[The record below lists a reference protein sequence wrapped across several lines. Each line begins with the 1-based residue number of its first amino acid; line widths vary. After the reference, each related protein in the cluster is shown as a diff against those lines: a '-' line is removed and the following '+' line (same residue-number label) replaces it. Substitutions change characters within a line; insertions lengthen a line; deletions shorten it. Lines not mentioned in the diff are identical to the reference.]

1 MDMLAV
7 KEVPINTFVG
17 NRLSKLV
24 LDRTHDQDLAYD
36 VDVVS
41 RVLPFKISGHV
52 VEHLIDWSNVP
63 NDPMYRLLF
72 PHRDMLLPSD
82 FSLVGR
88 SINDPERLKQ
98 AVADIRGRLNPHPG
112 GQLDMNVPEA
122 QSGLQH
128 KYAET
133 VLVFPK
139 QGQTCHSYCSYC
151 FRWAQF
157 VGDTDLKIAVDSP
170 ESMVSYLKS
179 HPTVSDVLLTGG
191 DPLVMKTEKLAAYVK
206 ALLVPE
212 LSHIRTIRIGTK
224 ALSFHPARVAMG
236 ADADELL
243 RLSEDVVLSGKHL
256 AYMLHFSHP
265 REMEP
270 DMTRMAI
277 RRLQST
283 GAQLRSQAPVVRH
296 VNDSS
301 EVWSSM
307 WREQVN
313 AGIHPYYMF
322 VERDTG
328 AHHYFGLPLV
338 RAHEI
343 YTQAIRQVSGLARTA
358 RGPVMSATP
367 GKVVVDGVAHLP
379 QGKALALR
387 FLQARNSE
395 LVGKPFF
402 AKYDPNAQWWD
413 ELSPLGCAD
422 EVFFKK
428 GC

>member
-7 KEVPINTFVG
+7 KEVPINTFIG

-24 LDRTHDQDLAYD
+24 LDRTHDHDLAYD

-88 SINDPERLKQ
+88 FINNPERLKQ

-212 LSHIRTIRIGTK
+212 LIHIRTIRIGTK

-243 RLSEDVVLSGKHL
+243 RLSEEVVLSGKHL

-270 DMTRMAI
+270 DMTRRAMAPSI
-277 RRLQST
+277 NRRSVALAS
-283 GAQLRSQAPVVRH
+283 
-296 VNDSS
+296 
-301 EVWSSM
+301 
-307 WREQVN
+307 
-313 AGIHPYYMF
+313 AG
-322 VERDTG
+322 
-328 AHHYFGLPLV
+328 
-338 RAHEI
+338 
-343 YTQAIRQVSGLARTA
+343 
-358 RGPVMSATP
+358 
-367 GKVVVDGVAHLP
+367 
-379 QGKALALR
+379 GKACQRQFRSLVEYV
-387 FLQARNSE
+387 ARASQRWHSS
-395 LVGKPFF
+395 LLHVCRTRHWRTSLFWASTCTRP
-402 AKYDPNAQWWD
+402 
-413 ELSPLGCAD
+413 
-422 EVFFKK
+422 
-428 GC
+428 

>member
-1 MDMLAV
+1 MDLLAI
-7 KEVPINTFVG
+7 KEIPTNTFSG
-17 NRLSKLV
+17 NKLSKLI
-24 LDRTHDQDLAYD
+24 LDRTNDHDLAYD

-41 RVLPFKISGHV
+41 RVLPFKVSGHV

-63 NDPMYRLLF
+63 DDPMYRLIF
-72 PHRDMLLPSD
+72 PHRNMLLPQD
-82 FSLVGR
+82 FSLIEK
-88 SINDPERLKQ
+88 SINDPELLKQ
-98 AVADIRGRLNPHPG
+98 AITDIRGRLNPHPG
-112 GQLDMNVPEA
+112 GQLEMNVPLA
-122 QSGLQH
+122 QGGLQH

-170 ESMVSYLKS
+170 ESMVSYLRNHS
-179 HPTVSDVLLTGG
+179 TVSDVLLTGG
-191 DPLVMKTEKLAAYVK
+191 DPLVMKTGKLAAYVK
-206 ALLVPE
+206 ALLSPE

-243 RLSEDVVLSGKHL
+243 RLSEEVVLSGKQL

-270 DMTRMAI
+270 EITRIAI

-296 VNDSS
+296 VNDSP
-301 EVWSSM
+301 EIWSNM
-307 WREQVN
+307 WTEQIN

-343 YTQAIRQVSGLARTA
+343 YTHAIRQVSGLARTA

-367 GKVVVDGVAHLP
+367 GKVVIDGVAHLP

-402 AKYDPNAQWWD
+402 AKYNPNAQWWD
-413 ELSPLGCAD
+413 ELSPLGLHD

-428 GC
+428 E